1 MWVCVVS
8 DPSKLWMDALIVAL
22 YWVFHCRLAAKRLW
36 VWSPGSPGGSE
47 VVFPP
52 APLGSGGVA
61 LASFALLAFPLGT
74 NCTQPWPLCSLLGSP
89 GLQRAEQGAK
99 CHVNREQSTD
109 WGQEMNS
116 CPSRKASAQ
125 VLGEFLYFQ
134 LLRIRQLMKRCHGR
148 TKRCKRFLCSLGRR
162 QSSKGAG
169 RSWNSLL
176 CLGADGRHC
185 QGQQTPAEQWME
197 GWPRQLPSNNHRL
210 AFNITA
216 VHGLMLTAQVTIS
229 STNIIT
235 SFNS

>member
-36 VWSPGSPGGSE
+36 VGSPGSPGGSE

-61 LASFALLAFPLGT
+61 LACFALLAFPLGT
-74 NCTQPWPLCSLLGSP
+74 NCTQPWPLCSLLGWP

-99 CHVNREQSTD
+99 CHVSRESRALIGDKRWIRVLQEKQARKF
-109 WGQEMNS
+109 WGNFCIFSYWEFDSLWNG
-116 CPSRKASAQ
+116 AT
-125 VLGEFLYFQ
+125 GE
-134 LLRIRQLMKRCHGR
+134 RRGANG
-148 TKRCKRFLCSLGRR
+148 FLCSLGRR

-169 RSWNSLL
+169 RSWNSPL

-197 GWPRQLPSNNHRL
+197 GTRGLPSNNHRL
-210 AFNITA
+210 EFNITA
-216 VHGLMLTAQVTIS
+216 VHGLMLTAQH
-229 STNIIT
+229 NIIH
-235 SFNS
+235 